1 MALAG
6 DSPMY
11 QSHWGLREAPFR
23 NRLDPRFFF
32 QSPTHEEGL
41 ARLHFLLEQ
50 RRRLGL
56 LMGEAGSGKSL
67 LLEVFAAQIRQQG
80 APVAR
85 FSLLGLEPAE
95 FLIQLAAQFGGNP
108 EPTCAMPTLWQMVL
122 DRILAYR
129 YQELP
134 TVVLLDDVDRAS
146 QAVLLQVT
154 RLAQFDPT
162 PESHLTLVL
171 AGRLARMG
179 RLGERLLELAELRI
193 DLQPWQATD
202 TEAYVNASL
211 ARAGRQEPLFEP
223 AAIGRLHELTQGV
236 PRRVNQLADLTLLAG
251 AGRELRQIGAD
262 TVSSV
267 YQELGVIEV

>member
-1 MALAG
+1 
-6 DSPMY
+6 MY
-11 QSHWGLREAPFR
+11 QSHWGLREVPFR
-23 NRLDPRFFF
+23 NRLDPRSFF

-67 LLEVFAAQIRQQG
+67 LLEVFAGQVREQG
-80 APVAR
+80 APVALL
-85 FSLLGLEPAE
+85 SLLGLEPSE
-95 FLIQLAAQFGGNP
+95 FVAQLATQFGGYSDLG
-108 EPTCAMPTLWQMVL
+108 CALPTLWQGLL
-122 DRILAYR
+122 DRIVAYR
-129 YQELP
+129 YQQLP

-146 QAVLLQVT
+146 PAVLLQVT
-154 RLAQFDPT
+154 RLAQFDPS
-162 PESHLTLVL
+162 PESQLTLVL
-171 AGRLARMG
+171 AGRLGRMA

-193 DLQPWQATD
+193 DLQSWQPTD
-202 TEAYVNASL
+202 TEAYLKESL
-211 ARAGRQEPLFEP
+211 ARAGCKEAVFDA
-223 AAIGRLHELTQGV
+223 AAIGRLHELAQGV

-251 AGRELRQIGAD
+251 AGRELETIDAD